1 MDLKE
6 IASVAGKGG
15 LFSVVKPTRTGVILE
30 SMDEKKAKM
39 VANANSRVSVLE
51 EISIYTT
58 SADGSVPLKEVFQ
71 TIYKEFGNDTG
82 VSSTSSGDELHAF
95 LKHVL
100 PDYDA
105 DRVYVSDIKKLVSWY
120 NILLNNRPELFE
132 AKVEE
137 KKAAKTTKVK
147 EEAPEAEKKAKKTTK
162 KKSDSAE

>member
-15 LFSVVKPTRTGVILE
+15 LFAVVKPTRTGVILE
-30 SMDEKKAKM
+30 SLDEKKSKL

-58 SADGSVPLKEVFQ
+58 SADGSIPLKEVFQ
-71 TIYKEFGNDTG
+71 TIYKEFGDDTG

-95 LKHVL
+95 IKHVL

-120 NILLNNRPELFE
+120 GVLLKYRPEFFETKKEEKVKE
-132 AKVEE
+132 AKEE
-137 KKAAKTTKVK
+137 KEEAPKKPKKAAK
-147 EEAPEAEKKAKKTTK
+147 KKA
-162 KKSDSAE
+162 DDAE